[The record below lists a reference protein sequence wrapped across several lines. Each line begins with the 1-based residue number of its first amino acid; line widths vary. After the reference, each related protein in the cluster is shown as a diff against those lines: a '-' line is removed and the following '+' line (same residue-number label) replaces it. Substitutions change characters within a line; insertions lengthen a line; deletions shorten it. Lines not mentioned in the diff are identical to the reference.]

1 MSNYTET
8 EILSSI
14 DDVNETVMESSIDV
28 FDSIINEFDKLSQ
41 FVEFTVFNESV
52 VMEGQIWDTATG
64 AGTLDGTFKKII
76 LFIPR
81 LLIGIVKAIGNV
93 FTKDFKKENDEN
105 KAKAAEN
112 IEKETD
118 PAKLEVA
125 KENTMVVSEG
135 NLNFDPKKKR
145 FFLTK
150 AFLHIRNYIRILVG
164 VAPLLKKLRNTANG
178 ASTPYGT
185 LAKEL
190 WAIIR
195 GKAQLGE
202 ETAGL
207 TADALIELSS
217 DACSAAIAVRGICS
231 EVSLNLE
238 KQMQK
243 DYADGKDIT
252 KKAEMKDLADS
263 VASVSKIV
271 SRVTFF
277 GKVVHFLG
285 KDLYKG
291 SFLLRKIRSKFAY
304 DKDEDT
310 ALQDER
316 TKMKELKSRKKAV
329 NRQIAKM
336 EDDQKRLAKKDKEL
350 MKLKAKNAK
359 LEQKLSN
366 KRLEK
371 ATVDYTGKMNHL
383 DQGFEESAEVDTTD
397 KDVVKED
404 FGEYNDSLQPSLLE
418 SMKTGEM
425 SNKEREFFKK
435 WNKFFGILDID
446 DKGED
451 NNG

>member
-52 VMEGQIWDTATG
+52 VMEGQVWDTATG

-105 KAKAAEN
+105 KSKAAEN

-125 KENTMVVSEG
+125 KENTIVVSEG

-150 AFLHIRNYIRILVG
+150 TFLHIRNYIRILVG
-164 VAPLLKKLRNTANG
+164 VAPLLKKLKNTANG
-178 ASTPYGT
+178 ASTSYGT

-207 TADALIELSS
+207 TADALIDLSS
-217 DACSAAIAVRGICS
+217 DACSAALAVRGICS
-231 EVSLNLE
+231 EISLNLE

-291 SFLLRKIRSKFAY
+291 SFLLRKIRSKLAY

-310 ALQDER
+310 AIQDER

-336 EDDQKRLAKKDKEL
+336 EDDQKRIAKKDKAL
-350 MKLKAKNAK
+350 QKYKAKNAK
-359 LEQKLSN
+359 LEQQLAD

-371 ATVDYTGKMNHL
+371 DAVEYTGQMNHL
-383 DQGFEESAEVDTTD
+383 DQGFEESAEVDTTN
-397 KDVVKED
+397 KDVVNED
-404 FGEYNDSLQPSLLE
+404 FGEYNDSVQQSLTD
-418 SMKTGEM
+418 SIKNGVITD
-425 SNKEREFFKK
+425 KEKEFYKK
-435 WNKFFGILDID
+435 WDKFFGISNPIE
-446 DKGED
+446 KEEE
-451 NNG
+451 

>member
-52 VMEGQIWDTATG
+52 VMEGQVWDTATG

-105 KAKAAEN
+105 KSKAAEN

-125 KENTMVVSEG
+125 KENTIVVSEG

-150 AFLHIRNYIRILVG
+150 TFLHIRNYIRILVG
-164 VAPLLKKLRNTANG
+164 VAPLLKKLKNTANG
-178 ASTPYGT
+178 ASTSYGT

-195 GKAQLGE
+195 GKTQLGE

-207 TADALIELSS
+207 TADALIDLSS
-217 DACSAAIAVRGICS
+217 DACSAALAVRGICS
-231 EVSLNLE
+231 EISLNLE

-291 SFLLRKIRSKFAY
+291 SFLLRKIRSKLAY

-310 ALQDER
+310 AIQDER

-336 EDDQKRLAKKDKEL
+336 EDDQKRLAKKDKAL
-350 MKLKAKNAK
+350 QKYKAKNAK
-359 LEQKLSN
+359 LEQQLAD

-371 ATVDYTGKMNHL
+371 DAVEYTGQMNHL
-383 DQGFEESAEVDTTD
+383 DQGFEESAEVDTTN
-397 KDVVKED
+397 KDVVNED
-404 FGEYNDSLQPSLLE
+404 FGEYNDSVQQSLTD
-418 SMKTGEM
+418 SMKNGEITD
-425 SNKEREFFKK
+425 KEKEFYKK
-435 WNKFFGILDID
+435 WDKFFGISNPVE
-446 DKGED
+446 KEEE
-451 NNG
+451 